1 MAYCFKDGK
10 TTKVTSGLL
19 MSKSVSSSGG
29 YSPQMKP
36 YTPNTNDQ
44 PLCYKDMIKCF
55 LVFILIMII
64 VFC

>member
-1 MAYCFKDGK
+1 MAYCFKNGK
-10 TTKVTSGLL
+10 RTKVTSELL
-19 MSKSVSSSGG
+19 MPKSVSSSRG

-36 YTPNTNDQ
+36 YTPNTDDQ

-55 LVFILIMII
+55 LVFIVIMII